1 MPGGGLID
9 ADHKSIAMLLYIRV
23 RGGGGVSPQAAVG
36 LQSCFLICMY
46 NLLELLSVIMFSFY
60 SALRC

>member
-9 ADHKSIAMLLYIRV
+9 ADHKSTAMLLYIRV
-23 RGGGGVSPQAAVG
+23 HWGGGGGGVSPQTAVG

-46 NLLELLSVIMFSFY
+46 NLLELLSVIMF
-60 SALRC
+60 